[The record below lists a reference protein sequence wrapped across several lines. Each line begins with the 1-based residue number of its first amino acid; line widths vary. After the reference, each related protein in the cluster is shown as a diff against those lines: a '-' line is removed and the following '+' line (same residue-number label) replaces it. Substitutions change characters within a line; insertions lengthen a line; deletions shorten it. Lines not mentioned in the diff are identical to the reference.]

1 VRPKR
6 QHAKPKPVEKKQPV
20 ASGKQ
25 RRIAA
30 LPVALDWTPRPP
42 KPPTA
47 AGVPT
52 AAVTTVDTSSSN
64 FLPLLL
70 GIGLALSLL
79 ILALA
84 ATPAGFLPR
93 HVGLAVYE
101 RRESIVVGA
110 AATALSIT
118 LGLLIALLGS

>member
-1 VRPKR
+1 VVDR
-6 QHAKPKPVEKKQPV
+6 
-20 ASGKQ
+20 GKQ

-30 LPVALDWTPRPP
+30 LPVALNWTPRPP
-42 KPPTA
+42 KAPTT
-47 AGVPT
+47 AGVPV
-52 AAVTTVDTSSSN
+52 AAISTVDTSSSN
-64 FLPLLL
+64 FVPLLL
-70 GIGLALSLL
+70 AIGLALSLL

-93 HVGLAVYE
+93 HVGLVVYE
-101 RRESIVVGA
+101 RRDSIVVGA